1 MYCSASAMD
10 WMRSSCLI
18 DVTACS
24 LARGW
29 RGESTPFSPSPRRRG
44 GVPAAGRPD
53 LTLAPRPAPRRCG
66 VLAYMNA
73 ETAFQTH
80 RPRLMALAYRLLGS
94 RADAEDVV
102 QDAWL
107 RWSGADPTG
116 VRDAEAWLVTTTT
129 RLGLDRLRA
138 AKRERA
144 HY

>member
-1 MYCSASAMD
+1 
-10 WMRSSCLI
+10 
-18 DVTACS
+18 
-24 LARGW
+24 
-29 RGESTPFSPSPRRRG
+29 
-44 GVPAAGRPD
+44 
-53 LTLAPRPAPRRCG
+53 
-66 VLAYMNA
+66 MNA

-144 HY
+144 HYVGPGSRSRWQSRWSPILRPTRPSCTRWPTMSRSPS